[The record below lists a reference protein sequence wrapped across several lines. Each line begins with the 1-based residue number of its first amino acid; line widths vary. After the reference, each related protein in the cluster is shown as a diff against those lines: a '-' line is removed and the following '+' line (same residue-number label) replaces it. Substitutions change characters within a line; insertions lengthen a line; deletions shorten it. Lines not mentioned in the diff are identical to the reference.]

1 MMYLII
7 LLLIVSDELEI
18 SFTEINLVDV
28 SLGKKCS
35 MNTDYVKYNQASYT
49 ASYLVERDHISSAE
63 KTELSSVRLLFKSQ
77 DLT

>member
-7 LLLIVSDELEI
+7 LLLIVK
-18 SFTEINLVDV
+18 T
-28 SLGKKCS
+28 KCS
-35 MNTDYVKYNQASYT
+35 MNTGYVKYNQASYT
-49 ASYLVERDHISSAE
+49 ASYLMERDHIYSAE